1 MAGVYLFLGGAGLLA
16 AIIGL
21 FWLKDRLHSPT
32 LARLAYSGLVA
43 RLAVVAAAL
52 CAVGVLLLLADLA
65 RALFA

>member
-1 MAGVYLFLGGAGLLA
+1 MYLFLGGAALLA

-21 FWLKDRLHSPT
+21 FWLKDRLQSPT

-43 RLAVVAAAL
+43 RLAVVGAVLCVIGAL
-52 CAVGVLLLLADLA
+52 VTVVELA